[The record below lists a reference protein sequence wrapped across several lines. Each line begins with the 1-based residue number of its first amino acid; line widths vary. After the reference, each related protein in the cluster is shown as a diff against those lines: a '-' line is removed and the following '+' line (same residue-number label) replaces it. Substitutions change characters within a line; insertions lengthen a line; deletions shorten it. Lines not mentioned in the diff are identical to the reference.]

1 MDKDNLLVQVTPDD
15 LAYVEKELAA
25 SRKPATTREL
35 AGKLAYLKT
44 AGERTRDVKIYD
56 PDCVYEVGDTVYREY
71 DEELTIGSKVH
82 EHFTGAIVL
91 TVVHKVF
98 YKDYGCEM
106 LEVDY
111 TGGGT
116 FRKYIDYMKKVK
128 TQVLLPANEGGTNR
142 APKIMPHAEDPR
154 LTELPM
160 TDRDLKSLERQL
172 KVSLAKS
179 PVFFAWGE
187 WWQLT
192 ASQPAISEDKIREIE
207 AHLSAAKTSAA
218 TTDLVRKFFGL
229 EPSGDL
235 FDLHCLALSHL
246 LESKYKKEF
255 ILVQPVGWGKWMLKG
270 VLTAMPV
277 GLPLSAEAIAAQAFE
292 ESEIIPITP
301 FHDFPL
307 KVYLGWREIL
317 SGGVKIPKGFNKE
330 LSNAR
335 EYIFTDAD
343 EKKNYT
349 AYFFPLQGFFLGLK
363 DFFETAAIPQGT
375 SMTLEKCGPVQFNFW
390 LKKSKKKIQVA
401 KMSYDTKSDSF
412 TEAGETA
419 TLAMPNKIIYL
430 ERDQL
435 QKLTL
440 LTPQREGQDLKSLL
454 ILIFKNFSLQSA
466 NFSLHY
472 LRAYH
477 LVDVIRRTTQEDV
490 ELTLL
495 NTPEFEKSDKKK
507 GIFYFHEVPSELP
520 IEEEPVPAAA
530 EEGAVEAPGEPVGE
544 EFLEHE
550 FTIIEQAPL
559 PAPPPQAPVVKA
571 AETAALAEAEA
582 ELEAFEKEKQ
592 PKSDK
597 EPTGAPKKE
606 KEKEKEK
613 KKLKIESDRR
623 PKTRKSERR
632 VKEEEIQDEESERE
646 ALFAEKGVGDEGLE
660 LPSGDADSLAAQAPA
675 EPAKPSGPGP
685 RGQFGGGLFA
695 EKLKVA
701 LKKKREEPIEI
712 EDPDKQPETP

>member
-1 MDKDNLLVQVTPDD
+1 MDKDNLLVQVTPND
-15 LAYVEKELAA
+15 LVYIEKELAA

-56 PDCVYEVGDTVYREY
+56 PACDYEVGDTIYREY

-91 TVVHKVF
+91 TIVHKVF
-98 YKDYGCEM
+98 YKDFGCAM

-142 APKIMPHAEDPR
+142 SPKIMPHAEDPR

-160 TDRDLKSLERQL
+160 TERDLKSLERQL
-172 KVSLAKS
+172 KTSLAKS
-179 PVFFAWGE
+179 PVFFVWGE

-207 AHLSAAKTSAA
+207 ADLSAAKTSAA
-218 TTDLVRKFFGL
+218 TTDLIRKYFGL
-229 EPSGDL
+229 EPSSDL
-235 FDLHCLALSHL
+235 FDLYGLALNHL
-246 LESKYKKEF
+246 LDSKYKKDF
-255 ILVQPVGWGKWMLKG
+255 ILVQPVGWGKWMLKS

-277 GLPLSAEAIAAQAFE
+277 GLPLSAEATVLPAFE
-292 ESEIIPITP
+292 QSEIIPITP

-343 EKKNYT
+343 EKRNYT
-349 AYFFPLQGFFLGLK
+349 VYFFPLQGFFLGLK

-375 SMTLEKCGPVQFNFW
+375 SMTLEKGGPVQFNFW

-401 KMSYDTKSDSF
+401 KMSYDVKSDSF
-412 TEAGETA
+412 AEAGETA

-477 LVDVIRRTTQEDV
+477 LLDVIRRTTQEDV
-490 ELTLL
+490 EFTLL

-507 GIFYFHEVPSELP
+507 GIFYFHEIPSDLP

-530 EEGAVEAPGEPVGE
+530 AEGAVETPGEPVTE

-550 FTIIEQAPL
+550 FTIIEQAP
-559 PAPPPQAPVVKA
+559 PTPPPTAPAAKA
-571 AETAALAEAEA
+571 AEAAALAAAEA
-582 ELEAFEKEKQ
+582 ELEAFEEEKK

-597 EPTGAPKKE
+597 EPTGALKKE

-632 VKEEEIQDEESERE
+632 VKEEEIQEEESERE
-646 ALFAEKGVGDEGLE
+646 ALFAEKGAGDEGLE
-660 LPSGDADSLAAQAPA
+660 LPSGDADGAAAQTPA
-675 EPAKPSGPGP
+675 EPANPSGPGP

-701 LKKKREEPIEI
+701 LKKKREEPTEI